1 MKNQIK
7 KGVILAAGKGSR
19 LLPLTLNYPKTLLPI
34 CNKPLI
40 QYQIEA
46 MRNEGINELIIVIG
60 RLGEKIKSYFQD
72 GSSLCMNIKYVV
84 DEDPKGI
91 ASSLLKAKDLLDG
104 FFVLFLGDIFMPN
117 IDLSKVLKDSSGSKA
132 EAIVVAK
139 QEVTFE
145 AVKRNF
151 AIVSEKDNRITK
163 VVEKPKNPPTLVK
176 GIGLYVFSPLI
187 FEAIKKTSPSNLRGE
202 IELTDSI
209 QTLIDRGGKVYS
221 HLQDLWEVNL
231 SYPEDLLECNLRVLK
246 EKNLTNLIGEGVKL
260 GKNSR
265 VSSSVVGDRSII
277 ENSVVMDECLVLPK
291 TVVKKEQFPL
301 YRQILV

>member
-1 MKNQIK
+1 
-7 KGVILAAGKGSR
+7 
-19 LLPLTLNYPKTLLPI
+19 
-34 CNKPLI
+34 
-40 QYQIEA
+40 
-46 MRNEGINELIIVIG
+46 
-60 RLGEKIKSYFQD
+60 
-72 GSSLCMNIKYVV
+72 MNIKYVV